1 MGRPKKQIRK
11 RDRVFKFMDRAI
23 DLVKDKWR
31 TSIKVTIALAIASLF
46 VYVVFFWLDTVQEIR
61 FEIIYL

>member
-1 MGRPKKQIRK
+1 
-11 RDRVFKFMDRAI
+11 MDRAI

-61 FEIIYL
+61 FEIIYI